1 MRLLDELRAEHERID
16 PVLGSLCTYAGR
28 RARGEA
34 GPGDAGAFLRFFLL
48 FAGRYHHAREEQIL
62 LPALVER
69 AQLSPARG
77 PIPSLLQQHRDIA
90 VLLDEVGALLPLERL
105 EAGQG
110 AALTA
115 AATRYAHALWRH
127 IDAENS
133 VLLPESEARLAR
145 AGVLELPERP
155 IGAEEQTAHDV
166 ALPLVARYPPQHD
179 RTAVRGEGCVVCPSY
194 GTSCDGVERE
204 WWTDHE
210 WDDFFHRVG

>member
-1 MRLLDELRAEHERID
+1 MRFLDELRAEHGRID
-16 PVLGSLCTYAGR
+16 PLLGSLCTYAGR

-34 GPGDAGAFLRFFLL
+34 GPDDAGAFLRFFQL
-48 FAGRYHHAREEQIL
+48 FAGGYHHAREEKIL

-69 AQLSPARG
+69 AQLPPERG

-133 VLLPESEARLAR
+133 VLLPESEARLGR

-155 IGAEEQTAHDV
+155 IGVEEQAAHDA
-166 ALPLVARYPPQHD
+166 ALPLVVRYPSQHD
-179 RTAVRGEGCVVCPSY
+179 RTALRGEGCVVCPSY

-204 WWTDHE
+204 WWTDEE
-210 WDDFFHRVG
+210 WDDFFDRVG

>member
-1 MRLLDELRAEHERID
+1 
-16 PVLGSLCTYAGR
+16 
-28 RARGEA
+28 
-34 GPGDAGAFLRFFLL
+34 
-48 FAGRYHHAREEQIL
+48 
-62 LPALVER
+62 
-69 AQLSPARG
+69 
-77 PIPSLLQQHRDIA
+77 
-90 VLLDEVGALLPLERL
+90 VLLDEFGALLPLERL

-133 VLLPESEARLAR
+133 VLLPESEARLGR

-155 IGAEEQTAHDV
+155 IAAEEQAALDA
-166 ALPLVARYPPQHD
+166 ALPLVARYPSEHD